1 MALPSDTQGADSR
14 LQVRFYKKSV
24 QQEQESID
32 AGRPIFKDF
41 DFVQICVAGDTLTE
55 IDTYALQNHK
65 QRFPI
70 QWANYM
76 NRQGAHDEELV
87 GTPVAEWPLVTKS
100 QAEELRAIKFQT
112 VESIANASDQQLQR
126 MGMIAGM
133 SPYAFRDKA
142 KAFLNLAT
150 TSAETDKREHEIN
163 ALKEEL
169 AKKDLET
176 AKIKAETDAKLAQMQ
191 DQMAAI
197 LAAVGEKKPRKQ
209 KTVATEEA

>member
-1 MALPSDTQGADSR
+1 MALPSDQQGADSR

-32 AGRPIFKDF
+32 AGRPIYKDF
-41 DFVQICVAGDTLTE
+41 DFVHICVAGDTLTE
-55 IDTYALQNHK
+55 IDTYALHNHK
-65 QRFPI
+65 TRFPI

-76 NRQGAHDEELV
+76 NRQGAHDEEVV
-87 GTPVAEWPLVTKS
+87 GTPVSEWPLVSKS
-100 QAEELRAIKFQT
+100 QAEELRAMKFHT

-126 MGMIAGM
+126 MGMAAGM

-150 TSAETDKREHEIN
+150 TAAETDKREHEIN

-176 AKIKAETDAKLAQMQ
+176 AKMKAETEAKLALMQ
-191 DQMAAI
+191 EQMATI
-197 LAAVGEKKPRKQ
+197 LAAVGEKKPRK